1 LSFRL
6 VFFSYVADLMRRDD
20 VSWIPRGI
28 AIRVR
33 NGAGEGDEKDAE
45 AAAAVQTMK

>member
-1 LSFRL
+1 
-6 VFFSYVADLMRRDD
+6 MRRDD

-33 NGAGEGDEKDAE
+33 NGASEGDDNDAE
-45 AAAAVQTMK
+45 AAAAMKTIK